1 MTKSQAIKF
10 FGGVD
15 NLSSALGITRHA
27 IYQWP
32 EKIKEPRASQ
42 ITLLALKKS
51 NPWLFDPE
59 NLIPCPTAN
68 TANTQNAG

>member
-1 MTKSQAIKF
+1 MTKTQAIHF

-15 NLSSALGITRHA
+15 NLASELGITRHA

-42 ITLLALKKS
+42 IKLIALQRA
-51 NPWLFDPE
+51 NPDLPSFAWP
-59 NLIPCPTAN
+59 PAATAN
-68 TANTQNAG
+68 PPSAG